1 LFFLV
6 DGAPVGSKKNQVIIG
21 IIIGLGFMALPL
33 FIEGYWIRVVSSIF
47 MYAIITGALNII
59 AGFAGYAAF
68 GNIVFFGIG
77 AYTTAML
84 MLRAGFPWWTGVF
97 IGAILASIFAVLV
110 GLPILRLRGHYFA
123 IATLG
128 INRAV
133 EQIALDWGSLTG
145 GGKGITLPLPTME
158 IQSFYAMIYFIMFGL
173 LLLTILTNFVIA
185 RGRLGYALRA
195 IRDNEDAAEASGI
208 FAPTCKVIAWAISAF
223 ITGLTGGVF
232 AYWFSFI
239 EPATVFDIMIAVKA
253 FVMMML
259 GGAGTVLGPIIGA
272 FLLELISET
281 VWGQFLTIHMLILGI
296 IVVGVVIFIP
306 RGVLDLF
313 RKKISLSALI
323 RNIKNQSV

>member
-1 LFFLV
+1 VELKKSHTLV
-6 DGAPVGSKKNQVIIG
+6 GIVVAIG
-21 IIIGLGFMALPL
+21 FIALPL
-33 FIEGYWIRVVSSIF
+33 FVEGYWIRVISSIF

-84 MLRAGFPWWTGVF
+84 MLRVGFPWWTGMVV
-97 IGAILASIFAVLV
+97 GAVLASLFAILV

-128 INRAV
+128 INRTV
-133 EQIALDWGSLTG
+133 EQIALDWGSFTG
-145 GGKGITLPLPTME
+145 GGKGISLPLPKME
-158 IQSFYAMIYFIMFGL
+158 IQNFYAMIYFIMFGL
-173 LLLTILTNFVIA
+173 LLLTIVANFLIA
-185 RGRLGYALRA
+185 RSRLGYALRA

-232 AYWFSFI
+232 AYWFSYI

-259 GGAGTVLGPIIGA
+259 GGSGTVLGPIIGA

-313 RKKISLSALI
+313 RRKFSLSALI
-323 RNIKNQSV
+323 RNIKDQSV

>member
-1 LFFLV
+1 VELKKSHTLV
-6 DGAPVGSKKNQVIIG
+6 GILVAIG
-21 IIIGLGFMALPL
+21 FIVLPL
-33 FIEGYWIRVVSSIF
+33 FIEGYWIRVISSVF

-84 MLRAGFPWWTGVF
+84 MLRVGLPWWTGMFVGAVLASLF
-97 IGAILASIFAVLV
+97 AILV
-110 GLPILRLRGHYFA
+110 GFPILRLRGHYFA

-133 EQIALDWGSLTG
+133 EQIALDWGSFTG
-145 GGKGITLPLPTME
+145 GGKGISLPLPRME
-158 IQSFYAMIYFIMFGL
+158 IQNFYAMIYFIMFGL
-173 LLLTILTNFVIA
+173 LLLTIVANFLIA

-232 AYWFSFI
+232 AYWFSYI

-259 GGAGTVLGPIIGA
+259 GGSGTVLGPIIGA

-313 RKKISLSALI
+313 RKKFSISALI
-323 RNIKNQSV
+323 RNIKDQSV

>member
-1 LFFLV
+1 
-6 DGAPVGSKKNQVIIG
+6 
-21 IIIGLGFMALPL
+21 M
-33 FIEGYWIRVVSSIF
+33 
-47 MYAIITGALNII
+47 
-59 AGFAGYAAF
+59 
-68 GNIVFFGIG
+68 
-77 AYTTAML
+77 
-84 MLRAGFPWWTGVF
+84 
-97 IGAILASIFAVLV
+97 
-110 GLPILRLRGHYFA
+110 
-123 IATLG
+123 
-128 INRAV
+128 
-133 EQIALDWGSLTG
+133 EQIALDWGSFTG
-145 GGKGITLPLPTME
+145 GGKGITLPLPKME

-173 LLLTILTNFVIA
+173 LLLTILTNFLIA

-306 RGVLDLF
+306 RGLLDLF

>member
-1 LFFLV
+1 MEGQKKVFL
-6 DGAPVGSKKNQVIIG
+6 
-21 IIIGLGFMALPL
+21 IIGLVSVLGLIVLPFFL
-33 FIEGYWIRVVSSIF
+33 EGYWIRVITSIF
-47 MYAIITGALNII
+47 MYAIITAALNII

-84 MLRAGFPWWTGVF
+84 MLRVGLYWWAGAIVG
-97 IGAILASIFAVLV
+97 GILASFYAILL
-110 GLPILRLRGHYFA
+110 GIPILRLRGHYFA

-128 INRAV
+128 INRAT
-133 EQIALDWGSLTG
+133 EQIALDWGSFTG
-145 GGKGITLPLPTME
+145 GGKGITLPLPQME
-158 IQSFYAMIYFIMFGL
+158 VNSFYAMIYFIMFGL
-173 LLLTILTNFVIA
+173 LLLTILTNFLIA

-208 FAPTCKVIAWAISAF
+208 FAPTCKVIAWTISAF
-223 ITGLTGGVF
+223 LTGLTGGVF

-239 EPATVFDIMIAVKA
+239 EPATAFDIMIAVKA

-259 GGAGTVLGPIIGA
+259 GGAGTVLGPILGA

-281 VWGQFLTIHMLILGI
+281 VWGQFLTLHMLILGI

-306 RGVLDLF
+306 RGLLELF
-313 RKKISLSALI
+313 RKKISLAALI
-323 RNIKNQSV
+323 RNVRNQSI

>member
-1 LFFLV
+1 MKERKLFIVGVLV
-6 DGAPVGSKKNQVIIG
+6 
-21 IIIGLGFMALPL
+21 GLGFVALPL
-33 FIEGYWIRVVSSIF
+33 FVEGYWIRVVSSIF
-47 MYAIITGALNII
+47 MYAIVTGALNVI

-68 GNIVFFGIG
+68 GNVVFFGIG
-77 AYTTAML
+77 AYTTAMV
-84 MLRAGFPWWTGVF
+84 MLRVTFPWWLGVITGAF
-97 IGAILASIFAVLV
+97 AAATFAILI

-133 EQIALDWGSLTG
+133 EQIALDWGSFTG
-145 GGKGITLPLPTME
+145 GGKGITLPLPQME
-158 IQSFYAMIYFIMFGL
+158 IHHFYAVIYFILFGL
-173 LLLTILTNFVIA
+173 LLLTVLTNLLIG
-185 RGRLGYALRA
+185 RSRLGYALRA

-223 ITGLTGGVF
+223 VTGLTGGIF

-259 GGAGTVLGPIIGA
+259 GGAGTVLGPVFGA

-281 VWGQFLTIHMLILGI
+281 VWGQFLTLHMLILGA
-296 IVVGVVIFIP
+296 IVVAVVIFLP
-306 RGVLDLF
+306 RGVVDLF
-313 RKKISLSALI
+313 RNRFSLSALL